1 MARHERFV
9 YESPWRSFA
18 ASSPDAEPMALVTF
32 IELRSVWSL
41 PRFEWYSRQIQRQLA
56 GSPGLVGYSFRARLP
71 RSYWTL
77 SVWESNRD
85 LLRFV
90 RTKPHARVMGILP
103 PHTRRFASERW
114 RLTDDEVRVSWAE
127 ALGRLAAASPAP
139 SSGASVAGVGAARR

>member
-1 MARHERFV
+1 MARRERFV

-18 ASSPDAEPMALVTF
+18 APSPDAEPMALATF

-77 SVWESNRD
+77 SVWESSRD

-90 RTKPHARVMGILP
+90 RTKPHARVMEILP

-114 RLTDDEVRVSWAE
+114 RLSGPEPRVSWAE
-127 ALGRLAAASPAP
+127 ALGRLAASPAP
-139 SSGASVAGVGAARR
+139 SSGASVARAGSAPR

>member
-1 MARHERFV
+1 MARRERFV
-9 YESPWRSFA
+9 YESPWRAFA
-18 ASSPDAEPMALVTF
+18 APSPDAEPVALVTF

-56 GSPGLVGYSFRARLP
+56 GSPGLIGYSFRARLP

-77 SVWESNRD
+77 SVWESSRD

-114 RLTDDEVRVSWAE
+114 RLTGPEPRVSWAE
-127 ALGRLAAASPAP
+127 ALGRLAASPEP
-139 SSGASVAGVGAARR
+139 SSGASVAGAGPARR